1 MLFFRQN
8 LQADECVAELQQYVS
23 VNALFPYQHL
33 IPSILEIEQQVIVP
47 LIGQTTYNL
56 TQIEYNKL
64 PDDNVST
71 AYLNLISHIQAVVAK
86 LSMAVFTPFNEVQ
99 FDANGITTVGKSEN
113 RTAAYDY
120 QIQRIIATL
129 ARSGNNA
136 IEALLK
142 YLAANIGTFTA
153 YATSPE
159 YTANKTGLVNSAK
172 SFSEIYYIAE
182 SGLTFRALRPI
193 YLGIEEDRLKP
204 LIGDSL
210 YTELTGNLT
219 DALKKKL
226 LRACKKA
233 CVFQTLADAL
243 ELQLPFEI
251 NSDGLRVHYSSE
263 YGNVRYFMPPTDAQI
278 QATRAACQRRADE
291 GWTAIADILLEINPP
306 AEAIAYSPIVGED
319 KFIAL

>member
-1 MLFFRQN
+1 MIFFRDN
-8 LQADECVAELQQYVS
+8 LQPDECVAELQQYVS
-23 VNALFPYQHL
+23 VNALFPYKHL
-33 IPSILEIEQQVIVP
+33 TPSILEIEQQVIIP
-47 LIGQTTYNL
+47 LIGQATYQLAQTQYNL
-56 TQIEYNKL
+56 L
-64 PDDNVST
+64 PDDGVST
-71 AYLNLISHIQAVVAK
+71 QYRGLITHIQAVVAK
-86 LSMAVFTPFNEVQ
+86 LSMATFTPFNEVQ

-136 IEALLK
+136 IESLLK
-142 YLAANIGTFTA
+142 YLAANTATFTA
-153 YATSPE
+153 YAASTE
-159 YTANKTGLVNSAK
+159 FILNKTGLINSAK
-172 SFSEIYYIAE
+172 AFSEIYYIAE

-204 LIGDSL
+204 LIGDTL
-210 YTELTGNLT
+210 YTELTGNVSDT
-219 DALKKKL
+219 LKKKL

-233 CVFQTLADAL
+233 CVFQAIADAL

-251 NSDGLRVHYSSE
+251 NADGLRVHYSSE

-306 AEAIAYSPIVGED
+306 AEATAYSPIAGDE